1 MYYLYDHINCT
12 IHYYFIIRFLNL
24 KEPSYIKFLIKR
36 HFECVDSKSNFQPS
50 ECEEM
55 CVFHLPTFCLT
66 LNNCIE
72 LYQGLLTLL
81 RLVMSNWSQV
91 QYVKGATRIKK
102 CQKTWRFAYIWT
114 KNKEYI
120 TSFPQLHR
128 IFAIT
133 KVKPNNTYHSMI

>member
-1 MYYLYDHINCT
+1 M
-12 IHYYFIIRFLNL
+12 NL
-24 KEPSYIKFLIKR
+24 KELSYIKFLIKR

-72 LYQGLLTLL
+72 HYQALLTLL
-81 RLVMSNWSQV
+81 RLVMSKRSQV
-91 QYVKGATRIKK
+91 QYVKGATRIWKI
-102 CQKTWRFAYIWT
+102 QKTWRFAYICT
-114 KNKEYI
+114 KNQEYE
-120 TSFPQLHR
+120 TLFSELHR

-133 KVKPNNTYHSMI
+133 QVKPNPTILTIPWSKTYCLRHTFHYLTLLAF

>member
-1 MYYLYDHINCT
+1 M
-12 IHYYFIIRFLNL
+12 NL
-24 KEPSYIKFLIKR
+24 KELSYIKFLIKR

-72 LYQGLLTLL
+72 HYQALLTLL
-81 RLVMSNWSQV
+81 RLVMSKWSQV

-102 CQKTWRFAYIWT
+102 IWENTCKRSICTKTQ
-114 KNKEYI
+114 EYE
-120 TSFPQLHR
+120 TLFSQLHR

-133 KVKPNNTYHSMI
+133 KVKPYPTILTIPWSKTYCLRHTFHYLTLLAF